1 MFHKRQCIYLGHY
14 VVIIE
19 LLKNMNTKE
28 QNSHTSNYADIM
40 SMFIN
45 PVSARNGNEQSNG
58 GLVFGFSL
66 IIGSCFL
73 ITEEATI
80 LAVSCSSV

>member
-1 MFHKRQCIYLGHY
+1 MFRGSIFIWVIYY

-28 QNSHTSNYADIM
+28 QNTHSSNYAGIT

-45 PVSARNGNEQSNG
+45 PVSARNGNAQSSG
-58 GLVFGFSL
+58 VFVFGFLL
-66 IIGSCFL
+66 IIQSCSL
-73 ITEEATI
+73 ITEEATVV
-80 LAVSCSSV
+80 AVCCSK

>member
-1 MFHKRQCIYLGHY
+1 MFHGSTFIWVIYY

-19 LLKNMNTKE
+19 FLKTMNTKE
-28 QNSHTSNYADIM
+28 QNSRTSNYADIM

-45 PVSARNGNEQSNG
+45 LVSARNGNAQSSG
-58 GLVFGFSL
+58 VFVFGFLL

-73 ITEEATI
+73 ITE
-80 LAVSCSSV
+80 

>member
-1 MFHKRQCIYLGHY
+1 MFHGSMFIQVIHY

-19 LLKNMNTKE
+19 FLKNMNTKE
-28 QNSHTSNYADIM
+28 QNSHASNCVGII

-45 PVSARNGNEQSNG
+45 PVSARYGAAQSSAAF
-58 GLVFGFSL
+58 VFSFFL

-73 ITEEATI
+73 ITEEE
-80 LAVSCSSV
+80 